1 MGLLDGIEKIIN
13 EHGSAVILKE
23 RIALAED
30 KYAALGQK
38 LALSETRVAVL
49 EGEKKA
55 LQFEIVNFRQEIQ
68 RRDDVIQKEKSH
80 GNSLQK
86 IEEKLLSLL
95 CENECVPTSQI
106 ARSLDKHLQLITL
119 HLTNLAKTRFVVAS
133 YNAVEE
139 TEWAIDHEGRAYL
152 VQNGLLT

>member
-38 LALSETRVAVL
+38 LALSESRVVEL
-49 EGEKKA
+49 ESEKKA
-55 LQFEIVNFRQEIQ
+55 LQFEAVNLRQEIQ
-68 RRDDVIQKEKSH
+68 RHQDAAQNKISHSNHLQDV
-80 GNSLQK
+80 
-86 IEEKLLSLL
+86 EEKLLQFL
-95 CENECVPTSQI
+95 CENEDVPTSQI

-133 YNAVEE
+133 YNAVKE
-139 TEWAIDHEGRAYL
+139 TEWAIDHAGRAYL
-152 VQNGLLT
+152 VQHGLLT